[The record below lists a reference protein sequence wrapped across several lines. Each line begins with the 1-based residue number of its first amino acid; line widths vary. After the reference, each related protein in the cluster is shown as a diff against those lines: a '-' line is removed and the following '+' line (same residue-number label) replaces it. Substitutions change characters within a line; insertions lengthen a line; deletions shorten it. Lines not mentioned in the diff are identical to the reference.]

1 MRVNENYSR
10 LEQSYLFS
18 TIARKVNAYKAAN
31 PEARI
36 IRLGI
41 GDVTLPLAPA
51 VIRALHDAVDEM
63 AKAETFRG
71 YCDDAE
77 GYEFLRQAVADHY
90 AGLGATVGIDE
101 VFVSDGAK
109 SDLGNILDIIAP
121 GSTVIIPDPVYP
133 AYVDTNVMAG
143 NHIVY
148 ASGTAEDGFLPMP
161 DDAVDADVVYIC
173 SPNNPTGATY
183 GAEGLAAWVDY
194 ALRHDAL
201 ILFDSAYEAFIR
213 TDGLPH
219 TIYEIDGAERCAI
232 EISSFSKRAGFTGV
246 RCGFTVVPKTLT
258 VANGDLNALWRRRDG
273 AERCAIEIS
282 SFSKRAGFTGVRCGF
297 TVVPKTLTVANGDLN
312 ALWRRRQNTKFN
324 GVPYIVQRAA
334 EATLSDAGR
343 RETAAQ
349 VDAYLEN
356 AHTIAA
362 ALDDMGIRYTG
373 GANSPYIWLECPG
386 GMRSWDFFDLLLE
399 KAQVVG
405 TPGVGFGPAGEGYL
419 RLSAFGRAEDC
430 REAMARIKTMLEAEG
445 LTVR

>member
-18 TIARKVNAYKAAN
+18 TIARKVQAYKAAN
-31 PEARI
+31 PDAQV

-41 GDVTLPLAPA
+41 GDVTLPLAPT
-51 VIRALHDAVDEM
+51 VIRAMHDAVDDM
-63 AKAETFRG
+63 AKSETFHG

-90 AGLGATVGIDE
+90 AVLGATVGVDE
-101 VFVSDGAK
+101 AFVSDGAK
-109 SDLGNILDIIAP
+109 SDLGNFLDILAP
-121 GSTVIIPDPVYP
+121 GSTVLIPDPVYP

-143 NHIVY
+143 NRIVY
-148 ASGTAEDGFLPMP
+148 ASATVDDGFLPMP
-161 DDAVDADVVYIC
+161 NDAVDADVVYIC

-183 GAEGLAAWVDY
+183 DADGLAAWVDY

-213 TDGLPH
+213 TDGVPH
-219 TIYEIDGAERCAI
+219 TIYEIDGAERCA
-232 EISSFSKRAGFTGV
+232 V
-246 RCGFTVVPKTLT
+246 
-258 VANGDLNALWRRRDG
+258 
-273 AERCAIEIS
+273 EIS

-334 EATLSDAGR
+334 AAALSEVGR
-343 RETAAQ
+343 CETAAQ
-349 VDAYLEN
+349 VDAYLAN

-373 GANSPYIWLECPG
+373 GVNSPYIWLRCPN

-419 RLSAFGRAEDC
+419 RLSAFGRAADC
-430 REAMARIKTMLEAEG
+430 GEAMVRIRAALEAEG
-445 LTVR
+445 LAGC

>member
-18 TIARKVNAYKAAN
+18 TIARKVQAYKAAN
-31 PEARI
+31 PDAQV

-41 GDVTLPLAPA
+41 GDVTLPLAPT
-51 VIRALHDAVDEM
+51 VIRAMHDAVDEM
-63 AKAETFRG
+63 AKPETFHG

-90 AGLGATVGIDE
+90 ALLGATVGVDE

-109 SDLGNILDIIAP
+109 SDLGNFLDILAP
-121 GSTVIIPDPVYP
+121 GSTVLIPDPVYP

-143 NHIVY
+143 NRIVY
-148 ASGTAEDGFLPMP
+148 ASATVDDGFLPMP

-183 GAEGLAAWVDY
+183 DADGLAAWVDY

-213 TDGLPH
+213 IDGVPH
-219 TIYEIDGAERCAI
+219 TIYEIDGAERCA
-232 EISSFSKRAGFTGV
+232 V
-246 RCGFTVVPKTLT
+246 
-258 VANGDLNALWRRRDG
+258 
-273 AERCAIEIS
+273 EIS

-334 EATLSDAGR
+334 AAALSEAGR

-349 VDAYLEN
+349 VDAYLAN

-373 GANSPYIWLECPG
+373 GVNSPYIWLRCPN

-419 RLSAFGRAEDC
+419 RLSAFGRAADC
-430 REAMARIKTMLEAEG
+430 GEAMVRIRAALEAEG
-445 LTVR
+445 LTGC